1 MYVSEA
7 IKSTEPTRA
16 HETVLAGH
24 PKTKILRTPLRGV
37 QSMASMLGRCKPL
50 HIITSG
56 AMSKMRSAAHTFNGW
71 NVRAEV
77 GFEPWM
83 KGCLDQVSYI

>member
-1 MYVSEA
+1 
-7 IKSTEPTRA
+7 
-16 HETVLAGH
+16 
-24 PKTKILRTPLRGV
+24 
-37 QSMASMLGRCKPL
+37 MASMLGRCKPL

-56 AMSKMRSAAHTFNGW
+56 AMGKMRSAGHTFNGW